1 MEKTLKKSGSIWE
14 FVKALIVSVII
25 TLLLVLLFAV
35 IIRFCSID
43 TSYIAIINQVIKCV
57 SIITSMLICFTRRTN
72 GWLRGFIFGLVYI
85 LAAFLIFSAFS
96 SEFIFDIKLLNDCVL
111 GGVTGL
117 IGGII
122 VVNIKKEA

>member
-111 GGVTGL
+111 GGITGL